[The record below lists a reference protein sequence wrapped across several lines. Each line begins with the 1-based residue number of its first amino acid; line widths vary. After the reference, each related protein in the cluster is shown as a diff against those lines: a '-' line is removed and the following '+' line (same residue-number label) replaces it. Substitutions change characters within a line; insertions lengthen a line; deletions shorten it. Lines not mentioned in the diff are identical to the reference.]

1 MPEPPVIDADRYNR
15 KDTIASIGSF
25 HLEEAVLR
33 NLEIICRASATR
45 DGAGT
50 SSDVYTVLEHCS
62 VNMDAD
68 GLTNYEP
75 LIKFDTLLRYQSR
88 IRMGSLASACIR
100 KTQLK
105 QNDVSDSRPPACAC
119 IRLKPDLVWGYFG
132 GIFRG

>member
-1 MPEPPVIDADRYNR
+1 MIWAPVKSSSLARPSR
-15 KDTIASIGSF
+15 TSAVGSF

-50 SSDVYTVLEHCS
+50 SSDVYAVLEHCS

-105 QNDVSDSRPPACAC
+105 QNDVSDSRPLACAC

>member
-1 MPEPPVIDADRYNR
+1 MIWAPVKSSSLA
-15 KDTIASIGSF
+15 KPSQTSAVGSF
-25 HLEEAVLR
+25 DLEEAVLR

-45 DGAGT
+45 NGAGT
-50 SSDVYTVLEHCS
+50 SSDVYAVLEHCS

-105 QNDVSDSRPPACAC
+105 QNDVSDSRPLACAC

>member
-50 SSDVYTVLEHCS
+50 SSDVYAVLEHCS

-75 LIKFDTLLRYQSR
+75 LIKFDTLLVFQLNEQS
-88 IRMGSLASACIR
+88 SASR
-100 KTQLK
+100 R
-105 QNDVSDSRPPACAC
+105 N
-119 IRLKPDLVWGYFG
+119 
-132 GIFRG
+132 